1 MLRRILS
8 LVIVVPREEYPSY
21 NSSDKTYFAY
31 NKGIIFLS
39 EDESSA
45 SKMKNLAR
53 RIEHLFKRL

>member
-1 MLRRILS
+1 MTAEKKF
-8 LVIVVPREEYPSY
+8 LVWYSSSPERNY
-21 NSSDKTYFAY
+21 NSSDKAYFSY

-53 RIEHLFKRL
+53 RIEHLLKRL